1 MTDTPDSVRVAD
13 TARVGPPRALAPD
26 LARGFMLLLIVLANI
41 PWFLYGVQHGLSV
54 GHPVGATGVDRVVQ
68 TLMIVL
74 VDARALP
81 MFALL
86 FGYGMVQFARAQE
99 ARGTPLAGFRAMLRR
114 RHVALVVIGT
124 MHAALLWYGDVLGPY
139 GILGLVLVPLLF
151 WRSTRAIKVVRGV
164 LVGLLALFAAFTVAS
179 GVSLLSLPQESW
191 DTAVWMPATTDA
203 NGISSYA
210 ASVLP
215 RLSEYAF
222 ILGFTAF
229 SFSVPA
235 AILTGWLWAREGV
248 LDRPADHVPR
258 LRRTALVGLP
268 VAWLG
273 GVPLMLVHTGVW
285 LTPELSFMFIG
296 VQMLTGLAG
305 GLGYAAVFGLVAAR
319 LQTRS
324 GATEPDAAGEA
335 AEGAAPGPVTGA
347 LAAVGRRSLSAYL
360 WQSVVMAPLM
370 AAWGLGVGGRIGSA
384 GAAAIAILIWLAS
397 VGLCAWLDRA
407 GRPGPA
413 EVVLR
418 RVTYGD
424 RGRSF
429 AVGGGAR

>member
-1 MTDTPDSVRVAD
+1 MTDKPTSVRVAD

-41 PWFLYGVQHGLSV
+41 PWFLQGAPHGLSV

-99 ARGTPLAGFRAMLRR
+99 ARGTPVAGFRAMLRR
-114 RHVALVVIGT
+114 RHVALLVIGVL
-124 MHAALLWYGDVLGPY
+124 HAALLWYGDVLGPY

-151 WRSTRAIKVVRGV
+151 WRSTRAIRIVRGV
-164 LVGLLALFAAFTVAS
+164 LVGLLAVFAALSVVS
-179 GVSLLSLPQESW
+179 GVALLSVPQESW
-191 DTAVWMPATTDA
+191 DTAMWMPATTDA

-215 RLSEYAF
+215 RLGEYVF
-222 ILGFTAF
+222 ILGFSVF
-229 SFSVPA
+229 SLSVPA

-248 LDRPADHVPR
+248 LDRPTEHLPR
-258 LRRTALVGLP
+258 LRRTAVVALP

-285 LTPELSFMFIG
+285 LTPELSFMVIG

-319 LQTRS
+319 LQSRV
-324 GATEPDAAGEA
+324 GAEERDAAGA
-335 AEGAAPGPVTGA
+335 KAGWVAGA
-347 LAAVGRRSLSAYL
+347 LASVGRRSLSAYL

-370 AAWGLGVGGRIGSA
+370 AAWGLGLGGRIGSA
-384 GAAAIAILIWLAS
+384 GAAAVAILIWLAS
-397 VGLCAWLDRA
+397 VGWCAWLDRA

-418 RVTYGD
+418 RVTYAD
-424 RGRSF
+424 RGRSV
-429 AVGGGAR
+429 APVGEAR

>member
-1 MTDTPDSVRVAD
+1 MTDKPTSVRVAD

-41 PWFLYGVQHGLSV
+41 PWFLYGAQHGLSV

-99 ARGTPLAGFRAMLRR
+99 ARGTPVAGFRAMLRR

-124 MHAALLWYGDVLGPY
+124 LHAALLWYGDVLGPY

-151 WRSTRAIKVVRGV
+151 WRSTRAIRIVRGV
-164 LVGLLALFAAFTVAS
+164 LVGLLAVFAALSVVS
-179 GVSLLSLPQESW
+179 GVALLSVPQESW
-191 DTAVWMPATTDA
+191 DTAMWMPATTDA

-215 RLSEYAF
+215 RLGEYAF
-222 ILGFTAF
+222 ILGFSVF
-229 SFSVPA
+229 SLSVPA

-248 LDRPADHVPR
+248 LDRPTEHLPR
-258 LRRTALVGLP
+258 LRRTAVVGLP

-305 GLGYAAVFGLVAAR
+305 GLGYAAVFGLIAAR
-319 LQTRS
+319 LHSRV
-324 GATEPDAAGEA
+324 GAAERDAAGA
-335 AEGAAPGPVTGA
+335 KPGPVAGA
-347 LAAVGRRSLSAYL
+347 LASVGRRSLSAYL
-360 WQSVVMAPLM
+360 WQSVAMAPLM
-370 AAWGLGVGGRIGSA
+370 AAWGFGLGGRIGSA
-384 GAAAIAILIWLAS
+384 GAAAVAVLIWLAS
-397 VGLCAWLDRA
+397 VGWCAWLDRA

-424 RGRSF
+424 RGRS
-429 AVGGGAR
+429 AATGTTGGGGR